1 MLSRKMTKFDIES
14 PIFKPE
20 NDNSSLNLNITKLE
34 QLKELETDTSEK
46 SGLEKKLKGM
56 AIKNDNFKYIL
67 KAKFDNQKFAFL
79 LRNKFLAYNKK
90 NILPQIKLY
99 KEFDCNRK
107 NPFEYFTKRFFYEP
121 KVKNKSPIKKDLIL
135 SINKQPLSKNKQN
148 RNSKNRELTLQ
159 TTFLT
164 EGDLKLKDKNS
175 QIIKKLFDKTI
186 REEEIYN
193 QLTFI
198 DYKDTLNNSYEEELN
213 EFKKIKNMNKQQFQK
228 KTCELNFISNR
239 NLKKGLTGIF
249 FKGKKLLTHVDS
261 QKSNPYTPYQT
272 GMDIKKNE
280 EEKLTSTI
288 NQRRKFGK
296 PSLKEN
302 DIHLHRMQKIMIN
315 TRKLVRNISHT
326 NKKNAASSNLE
337 SLKIDLTKD
346 FWNSKIVEF
355 KEMAKVNSLNK
366 TNMTKQI
373 EKNIIQHQ
381 EKLEI
386 GKEFNNLKKTYS
398 NENPKIS
405 YSTQSK
411 MTKRSSI
418 TENHTK
424 AKIEFNLNKNIFE
437 TDNMIRDL
445 DIESTPIKF
454 D

>member
-1 MLSRKMTKFDIES
+1 
-14 PIFKPE
+14 
-20 NDNSSLNLNITKLE
+20 
-34 QLKELETDTSEK
+34 
-46 SGLEKKLKGM
+46 
-56 AIKNDNFKYIL
+56 
-67 KAKFDNQKFAFL
+67 
-79 LRNKFLAYNKK
+79 
-90 NILPQIKLY
+90 
-99 KEFDCNRK
+99 
-107 NPFEYFTKRFFYEP
+107 
-121 KVKNKSPIKKDLIL
+121 
-135 SINKQPLSKNKQN
+135 
-148 RNSKNRELTLQ
+148 
-159 TTFLT
+159 
-164 EGDLKLKDKNS
+164 
-175 QIIKKLFDKTI
+175 
-186 REEEIYN
+186 
-193 QLTFI
+193 
-198 DYKDTLNNSYEEELN
+198 
-213 EFKKIKNMNKQQFQK
+213 
-228 KTCELNFISNR
+228 
-239 NLKKGLTGIF
+239 
-249 FKGKKLLTHVDS
+249 
-261 QKSNPYTPYQT
+261 
-272 GMDIKKNE
+272 MDIKKNE

-288 NQRRKFGK
+288 NQRRKFRK